1 MKKPL
6 LIVSAL
12 AVLTAAADT
21 DYPIPAEVAAANRAK
36 VTAAGG
42 GKPLAVA
49 TVEAI
54 SPIKRTP
61 DLYPEDADFTGALR
75 FIAAQ
80 GEYEPGSL
88 MLYATEDVER
98 CSAEVEG
105 IPAGWLDI
113 RIVKV
118 WYQMGTAWV
127 GYHEDSTRRIP
138 TPELMLYD
146 EDMVRVDHNEREQF
160 VRMDAK
166 DGAKA
171 CYEWI
176 SFQGRMA
183 DFSTNVGNI
192 DISRIRD
199 AKTLLPFK
207 LQKGAFKQLWVTFR
221 APESAKAGLY
231 SGKIVF
237 RSGKKRLAEKAVTAR
252 VLPFKLPYHAETFHN
267 PDKEFHVQISTM
279 EDVLS
284 YVTCDAYARNLA
296 AHNAVDVGVPA
307 LTGYSDA
314 EAKAIVERLKANG
327 LNIKKVR
334 LPGCNMTT
342 SYPPEKDDFRY
353 YDFLDRCE
361 LYTND
366 VARAKRLCGE
376 DVTMWSY
383 GIDEAGPAKIR
394 AQRAS
399 WQAVHALG
407 GKTQC
412 AAHMNRY
419 VLFNADIVDHPVQP
433 SPLRKIAVDRVH
445 AMNPDAYVFWYAD
458 PHAGPESP
466 AYIRWLY
473 SWKSWQSNYDQI
485 GNYIL
490 FRNNWCE
497 WWYPQ
502 EPMFRALCW
511 AYPVADGIIDTPAW
525 EAYREAVD
533 DIKYATVM
541 RRLAREAKKSKDV
554 NVSYLGRAALAWIAE
569 LDGERS
575 DMKYVRLE
583 LVERILKLMKA
594 LGKETL

>member
-1 MKKPL
+1 MKKQL

-12 AVLTAAADT
+12 AALAAAADT
-21 DYPIPAEVAAANRAK
+21 DYPITAEVAAANRAK
-36 VTAAGG
+36 VTATGAKG
-42 GKPLAVA
+42 PLAVA
-49 TVEAI
+49 TVEAM

-88 MLYATEDVER
+88 SLYAFEDVER

-105 IPAGWLDI
+105 IPADWLDI
-113 RIVKV
+113 KVVKV

-127 GYHEDSTRRIP
+127 GYHEDASRRIP

-160 VRMDAK
+160 VRMEAK
-166 DGAKA
+166 GEMKA
-171 CYEWI
+171 CYEWV

-183 DFSTNVGNI
+183 DYSTNVGNI

-199 AKTLLPFK
+199 AKTLQPFS
-207 LQKGAFKQLWVTFR
+207 LQKNAFKQLWVTFR

-267 PDKEFHVQISTM
+267 PDKDFHVTISTK

-284 YVTCDAYARNLA
+284 YVKCDNYARNLA
-296 AHNAVDVGVPA
+296 AHNAVDVGIPA
-307 LTGYSDA
+307 LTAYSDE
-314 EAKAIVERLKANG
+314 EARAIVERCRANG
-327 LNIKKVR
+327 LNVKRVK

-342 SYPPEKDDFRY
+342 SYPPEKDDYRY

-361 LYTND
+361 LYVND
-366 VARAKRLCGE
+366 VARAKRLCGD
-376 DVTMWSY
+376 DVEMLSY

-394 AQRAS
+394 AQRAI
-399 WQAVHALG
+399 WQAVQALG
-407 GKTQC
+407 GKTEC

-419 VLFNADIVDHPVQP
+419 VLFNADRVGHPVQP
-433 SPLRKIAVDRVH
+433 SPLRKQAVDRAH
-445 AMNPDAYVFWYAD
+445 AMNPDICVDWYAD
-458 PHAGPESP
+458 PHAGPENP
-466 AYIRWLY
+466 AYVRWLY
-473 SWKSWQSNYDQI
+473 SWKTWQSNYDQI
-485 GNYIL
+485 SNYIL

-525 EAYREAVD
+525 EAYREAAD
-533 DIKYATVM
+533 DLKYATVM
-541 RRLAREAKKSKDV
+541 RRLAREAKKSKDI
-554 NVSYLGRAALAWIAE
+554 NVVYLGRAALAWIAE
-569 LDGERS
+569 IDGERS
-575 DMKYVRLE
+575 DMKYIRLE
-583 LVERILKLMKA
+583 LVDRILKLMKA